1 MSYEPSDT
9 PDPSGYPRTDLNLP
23 NRGPASRVSV
33 SERAGLVVKRGRRID
48 TSGAGGSLR
57 ARWSDIGK
65 RPEKSSPSLGQHRA
79 SKDGLDKATA
89 LSGCLYCRAMDESI
103 AISMHVLARQTEN
116 RLAVL
121 RKDVSECK
129 SVDEAANF
137 TRWLRA
143 SGVLALLERFSTDGV
158 LPVDGKSL
166 SKLSETILSDCGD
179 LYRNGKATPRYAA
192 SDIAEINRKLDII
205 AHEISQ
211 QSRSGGK
218 GEGGEAAPPCPL
230 HSTISQSIGHKKT

>member
-1 MSYEPSDT
+1 MSYKPTDS
-9 PDPSGYPRTDLNLP
+9 PDPSGYPRTDSNLP
-23 NRGPASRVSV
+23 KRGPASRVSV
-33 SERAGLVVKRGRRID
+33 SERAGLVVKQGLRID
-48 TSGAGGSLR
+48 TFGAGGSLR
-57 ARWSDIGK
+57 PRS
-65 RPEKSSPSLGQHRA
+65 RA
-79 SKDGLDKATA
+79 SRLTNPRPLPLARESRAESSEGALDNAIA
-89 LSGCLYCRAMDESI
+89 SSGCDYCRAMEESI

-116 RLAVL
+116 RLSVL

-211 QSRSGGK
+211 QSRAGGK

-230 HSTISQSIGHKKT
+230 H